1 MGETLSNEEHA
12 LQRIRHYV
20 WSGFYSSQDIEEI
33 LYDDAIEPNQIDM
46 DWWRACIDQEFAA
59 KLEQQLEWP
68 EKTDCDRLD
77 EVFAA
82 LERLGIIALQ
92 NAGYTQSDGMEDVSE
107 AWRSRG
113 GENSGIVG
121 YCFYHGQ
128 DLERVVKGESLHLTF
143 GDIHGDDAKGVGIG
157 ITICRVFKQHGFAV
171 EWDGDVKTR
180 IQITDIDWKRR
191 TPEY

>member
-20 WSGFYSSQDIEEI
+20 WSGFYSSQDIEEM
-33 LYDDAIEPNQIDM
+33 LYEDVFGSRQIDV
-46 DWWRACIDQEFAA
+46 DWWRACIDHEFAA
-59 KLEQQLEWP
+59 KLEQQLGWP

-82 LERLGIIALQ
+82 LEKLGIIALQ
-92 NAGYTQSDGMEDVSE
+92 NAGYTQSDGMEDVSGE
-107 AWRSRG
+107 WNRCG
-113 GENSGIVG
+113 GEESAIAG

-128 DLERVVKGESLHLTF
+128 DLERVVKGEVLYLTF
-143 GDIHGDDAKGVGIG
+143 GDIHGDDSKGVGIG
-157 ITICRVFKQHGFAV
+157 MIICRAFKQHGFAV
-171 EWDGDVKTR
+171 VWDEDIKTR
-180 IQITDIDWKRR
+180 IQIRGIDWKRR